1 MKKLLISLVL
11 VLAVSFTASAQG
23 RTVKRTYKSKYT
35 YTTSSPRPRHR
46 HNADIPYNDIGEFR
60 LHVIGEL
67 GSTDLTGLF
76 WHEYP
81 LHYSVGAMAEIQ
93 AGRILSLGLGAEYYG
108 SRNALNH
115 YSNSTYLNTVPVYAN
130 VRLST
135 PGSAVKFFVEARAGY
150 AIPANKVSINYPHDI
165 TAQGL
170 YTGAGLGLSCFGNH
184 LSVGFNTID
193 LNHAQSRTF
202 TDFYLRYSYAFPLN

>member
-35 YTTSSPRPRHR
+35 YTTSSPRQRHR
-46 HNADIPYNDIGEFR
+46 ADIPYNDVGEFR
-60 LHVIGEL
+60 LHVVGEL
-67 GSTDLTGLF
+67 GSSDLTGLF

-81 LHYSVGAMAEIQ
+81 VHYSIGAMAEVQ
-93 AGRILSLGLGAEYYG
+93 TGRILSLGLGAEFYG

-115 YSNSTYLNTVPVYAN
+115 YSNSTYLNTVPVYAS

-135 PGSAVKFFVEARAGY
+135 PGSVKFFVEARAGY
-150 AIPANKVSINYPHDI
+150 AIPVNEVSVNYPHNI
-165 TAQGL
+165 SAQGL
-170 YTGAGLGLSCFGNH
+170 YTSAGLGLSCYGNY

-193 LNHAQSRTF
+193 LSHAQNRTF